1 MPRAICAPIT
11 TSRCPTWPRT
21 TSQKAW
27 HAGPIEF
34 EPPTRVS
41 DESPNAYESAEIWG
55 TRWDPG
61 APSGARCASPLP
73 TRWKTTCCGTDSQIS
88 SGGTTYLSKL
98 CKRAEIVRVLA
109 AGEAAQIYPSE
120 ASSEGRQIGAAL
132 QLALALI
139 ARRHPSHG
147 ARRNHPPARCA
158 CLPARR
164 ADSLAHWRVR
174 RASPTSATRHDRML
188 RVWCARPRADVP
200 DAGRWQGRRDAAH
213 QRWGLGQPSPPPRD
227 SLAADG
233 RRTCPSGGSIDGRD
247 T

>member
-11 TSRCPTWPRT
+11 TSRCPTWPQT
-21 TSQKAW
+21 TSQKVW

-61 APSGARCASPLP
+61 ASSGARCASPLP

-98 CKRAEIVRVLA
+98 RKRAEVVRVLA

-174 RASPTSATRHDRML
+174 RVSPTSATRHYVGDRCQEASVVS
-188 RVWCARPRADVP
+188 R
-200 DAGRWQGRRDAAH
+200 
-213 QRWGLGQPSPPPRD
+213 
-227 SLAADG
+227 LAM
-233 RRTCPSGGSIDGRD
+233 SVS
-247 T
+247 

>member
-1 MPRAICAPIT
+1 LPRAICAPIT

-98 CKRAEIVRVLA
+98 CKRAEVVRVLA

-120 ASSEGRQIGAAL
+120 ASSEGRQIRAAL

-174 RASPTSATRHDRML
+174 RVSPTSATRHVRSCLVERPPARLRNVCRSSPRRAVSGRTWAGPVPVCPARGVHRDRGVIRHMI
-188 RVWCARPRADVP
+188 
-200 DAGRWQGRRDAAH
+200 
-213 QRWGLGQPSPPPRD
+213 
-227 SLAADG
+227 
-233 RRTCPSGGSIDGRD
+233 TCPSSK
-247 T
+247 